1 MATIQTE
8 VLEGAE
14 SALIRAWRREALERG
29 GYDQQVAMKLAEHDE
44 VDLHVAVDLL
54 HRGCSQKLA
63 ARILL

>member
-14 SALIRAWRREALERG
+14 SALIRGWRREALERG